1 MGIPNPKA
9 GGGGGIV
16 NDSPSNTIKRHQTDP
31 SPLSFF
37 EGERI
42 LAYHDPLIYEAKVVT
57 VEIKNPYDNT
67 KEYLIHYKGWNKKW
81 DEWVGVERLLKFTE
95 ENKKLQEELKL
106 AQQHI
111 EKNPKSG
118 CLSNMNPESFTD
130 AKMDQEDTRIYAR
143 KGKRQTSDFR
153 VKEELKLEQQDTEKD
168 LKSGCLSNMKSES
181 SADAKMD
188 QDDTRKYV
196 GKGKKRR
203 SDLSVEDELKLVQLR
218 MEKNPNSGCS
228 SNMNPKSSTDAKM
241 DQVDTRMAGS
251 TTTSSIEYR
260 REYVGK
266 GKKRTSDF
274 SVEKQRRYDAAYEN
288 VKPLGFLNKKVIR
301 TKIDSLLKVYGGDEG
316 WAFIEEASYKLLIEC
331 LLECQEQLD
340 LVVKEEENQGI
351 LFPEEEKVQETD
363 EQLLRKNSRRKIP
376 RLSSVAGI
384 SSAVVK
390 YEPRGSEPR
399 TEEVKERIEAIK
411 CSCYLL
417 PAAKKQRLQETLGNG
432 NRKLVSAE
440 VQKLQENLSG
450 SVLGTSQRRRKRPP
464 FGYIDSMEDCEED
477 YVFFNTKL

>member
-9 GGGGGIV
+9 GGGGAIV
-16 NDSPSNTIKRHQTDP
+16 NDSPSSTTKRHQTDP
-31 SPLSFF
+31 SPLSFS
-37 EGERI
+37 EGERV
-42 LAYHDPLIYEAKVVT
+42 LAYHDPLIYEAKVIT

-130 AKMDQEDTRIYAR
+130 AKMDQEDTRIHVR

-153 VKEELKLEQQDTEKD
+153 VKEELKLEQQDMEKD

-188 QDDTRKYV
+188 QDDTRKYA

-203 SDLSVEDELKLVQLR
+203 SDFNVEDEPKLVQLR
-218 MEKNPNSGCS
+218 IEKNPNSGCL
-228 SNMNPKSSTDAKM
+228 SNMIPESST
-241 DQVDTRMAGS
+241 G
-251 TTTSSIEYR
+251 
-260 REYVGK
+260 GK

-274 SVEKQRRYDAAYEN
+274 SVEKQRRCDAAYEN

-340 LVVKEEENQGI
+340 LNVEEENNQGI
-351 LFPEEEKVQETD
+351 LLPKEEEVQETD

-376 RLSSVAGI
+376 RLSLVAGT
-384 SSAVVK
+384 SMQLLNMN
-390 YEPRGSEPR
+390 P
-399 TEEVKERIEAIK
+399 EEVN
-411 CSCYLL
+411 
-417 PAAKKQRLQETLGNG
+417 LG
-432 NRKLVSAE
+432 L
-440 VQKLQENLSG
+440 
-450 SVLGTSQRRRKRPP
+450 RRSRR
-464 FGYIDSMEDCEED
+464 EE
-477 YVFFNTKL
+477 K

>member
-1 MGIPNPKA
+1 MNS
-9 GGGGGIV
+9 V
-16 NDSPSNTIKRHQTDP
+16 NVKT
-31 SPLSFF
+31 F
-37 EGERI
+37 
-42 LAYHDPLIYEAKVVT
+42 VV
-57 VEIKNPYDNT
+57 NR
-67 KEYLIHYKGWNKKW
+67 W

-118 CLSNMNPESFTD
+118 YSSNMNPESFTD
-130 AKMDQEDTRIYAR
+130 AKMDHEDTRIYVR
-143 KGKRQTSDFR
+143 KGKKQTSDFR
-153 VKEELKLEQQDTEKD
+153 VKEELKLEQQDMEKD

-203 SDLSVEDELKLVQLR
+203 SDFSVEDELKLVHLR
-218 MEKNPNSGCS
+218 MEKNPNSGCLL
-228 SNMNPKSSTDAKM
+228 NMNPESSTDAKM
-241 DQVDTRMAGS
+241 DQVDTRK
-251 TTTSSIEYR
+251 
-260 REYVGK
+260 YVGK

-274 SVEKQRRYDAAYEN
+274 SVEKQMRYDAAYEN
-288 VKPLGFLNKKVIR
+288 LKPLGFINKKDIQ

-331 LLECQEQLD
+331 LLECQEQLH
-340 LVVKEEENQGI
+340 LNVKEEKNQGI
-351 LFPEEEKVQETD
+351 LLPKVEEEVQETD

-384 SSAVVK
+384 SRAVDM
-390 YEPRGSEPR
+390 YETTGSKHKIEV
-399 TEEVKERIEAIK
+399 VKERIEETK
-411 CSCYLL
+411 YLL
-417 PAAKKQRLQETLGNG
+417 PAAKKQRLQEKPGNG
-432 NRKLVSAE
+432 NGKLVSAE
-440 VQKLQENLSG
+440 EQKLQENLTG

-464 FGYIDSMEDCEED
+464 FGYIDSMDDCEED
-477 YVFFNTKL
+477 YVFFYTKLLLCK

>member
-9 GGGGGIV
+9 AGGGGIV
-16 NDSPSNTIKRHQTDP
+16 NDSPSNTTKRHQTDP
-31 SPLSFF
+31 SPLSFS
-37 EGERI
+37 EGERV

-67 KEYLIHYKGWNKKW
+67 KEW

-118 CLSNMNPESFTD
+118 CSSNMNPESFTD
-130 AKMDQEDTRIYAR
+130 AKMDQEDTRIYVR

-153 VKEELKLEQQDTEKD
+153 VKEELKLEQQDMEKD

-196 GKGKKRR
+196 GKGKKRK
-203 SDLSVEDELKLVQLR
+203 SDFSVEDELKLVQLR
-218 MEKNPNSGCS
+218 MEKNPNSGCL
-228 SNMNPKSSTDAKM
+228 SNLNPESST
-241 DQVDTRMAGS
+241 
-251 TTTSSIEYR
+251 
-260 REYVGK
+260 VGM
-266 GKKRTSDF
+266 GKNRTSDF

-340 LVVKEEENQGI
+340 LNVKEEENQGI
-351 LFPEEEKVQETD
+351 LLPKEEEVQEID

-376 RLSSVAGI
+376 RLSSVAGT

-399 TEEVKERIEAIK
+399 TEEVKERIEVTK
-411 CSCYLL
+411 YLL

-440 VQKLQENLSG
+440 VQKLQENLTG

-477 YVFFNTKL
+477 YVFFNTKLLLCK